1 MGNLIFGKTTI
12 QGRKFDKIQLQT
24 SKAGVPRPIIFG
36 RVKPVVGNIIAT
48 TPPKIVKKKEKQ
60 KGGKGGGSTEVVNE
74 EVYRT
79 YAIRICEGPI
89 TGICKVWRNN
99 ELVYDR
105 DSNDPTQIDNNQA
118 FLQLA
123 EFFLGGFQQMPS
135 AVLQAAF
142 GIHNVPAYRGTCYLV
157 IDNENLTSTGGAI
170 PQYAFEVE
178 RAEGTLVTSRPYA
191 LEASDTLSIQA
202 AAKEIRQ
209 RPASEV
215 LEILPSV
222 TAISLVQSVIL
233 SEYSPAAETLAC
245 ASSVTSINL
254 QQILIRS
261 EYSPAAESLHLQ
273 PSVTTIQ
280 LKRVVG
286 YLDHNSGAESLGVRT
301 SVNAIHLEEI

>member
-12 QGRKFDKIQLQT
+12 QGRKFDKIKLQT
-24 SKAGVPRPIIFG
+24 SKAGVPRQIIFG

-48 TPPKIVKKKEKQ
+48 TPPKIVKKKQKQ
-60 KGGKGGGSTEVVNE
+60 KSGKGGGKTEVVNE

-105 DSNDPTQIDNNQA
+105 DSTDPTRIDNNQA

-123 EFFLGGFQQMPS
+123 EFFLGGFGQMPS

-142 GIHNVPAYRGTCYLV
+142 GINNVPAYRGTCYLV

-178 RAEGTLVTSRPYA
+178 RAEGFVLTSKPYA
-191 LEASDTLSIQA
+191 IEATDG
-202 AAKEIRQ
+202 
-209 RPASEV
+209 
-215 LEILPSV
+215 
-222 TAISLVQSVIL
+222 
-233 SEYSPAAETLAC
+233 
-245 ASSVTSINL
+245 
-254 QQILIRS
+254 
-261 EYSPAAESLHLQ
+261 
-273 PSVTTIQ
+273 VTTSPGVQGGRTKPDYTREFTEATQAGFTGISGSLRSVYQ
-280 LKRVVG
+280 SHAYGEATAAGFTGLSG
-286 YLDHNSGAESLGVRT
+286 YIREKHNIEIPT
-301 SVNAIHLEEI
+301 ESVNANLASVSGRMPDCIKHTVETEAVNALFVKIEGSLE

>member
-1 MGNLIFGKTTI
+1 MGALIFGTTTI
-12 QGRKFDKIQLQT
+12 QGRKFDKIKLQT
-24 SKAGVPRPIIFG
+24 SKAGVPRQIIFG
-36 RVKPVVGNIIAT
+36 RVKPVIGNIIAT
-48 TPPKIVKKKEKQ
+48 TSPKIVKKKQKQ
-60 KGGKGGGSTEVVNE
+60 KSGKGGGKTEVVNE

-142 GIHNVPAYRGTCYLV
+142 GINNVPAYRGTCYLV

-178 RAEGTLVTSRPYA
+178 RSEGFVLTSKPYAIETQEALTPAFSSATARFKNIEAKPPAEGLGSTLAGLSGTMRVARVAHSETEA
-191 LEASDTLSIQA
+191 LHSALVSVSGSLKIPPNTQEQEALQS
-202 AAKEIRQ
+202 
-209 RPASEV
+209 
-215 LEILPSV
+215 
-222 TAISLVQSVIL
+222 SLVLISGSMRMPLIPYSETEAL
-233 SEYSPAAETLAC
+233 SSALVA
-245 ASSVTSINL
+245 VTGSM
-254 QQILIRS
+254 
-261 EYSPAAESLHLQ
+261 
-273 PSVTTIQ
+273 
-280 LKRVVG
+280 
-286 YLDHNSGAESLGVRT
+286 
-301 SVNAIHLEEI
+301 EISND

>member
-12 QGRKFDKIQLQT
+12 QGHKFDNIKLQT
-24 SKAGVPRPIIFG
+24 SKAGVPRQIIFG
-36 RVKPVVGNIIAT
+36 RVKPVIGNIIAT
-48 TPPKIVKKKEKQ
+48 TPPKIVKKKQKQ
-60 KGGKGGGSTEVVNE
+60 KSGKGGGKTEVVTE

-105 DSNDPTQIDNNQA
+105 DSTDPTQIDNNQA

-142 GIHNVPAYRGTCYLV
+142 GINNVPAHRGTCYLV

-178 RAEGTLVTSRPYA
+178 RSEGFVLTSPPYA
-191 LEASDTLSIQA
+191 IEVTEALTGSARAGGARLMPDDSYSHRRSHDGGAGADHGRVARPPPKPMTTTRRKDCRPTQRLLSVKYTQC
-202 AAKEIRQ
+202 
-209 RPASEV
+209 
-215 LEILPSV
+215 LPV
-222 TAISLVQSVIL
+222 TA
-233 SEYSPAAETLAC
+233 SPRRGC
-245 ASSVTSINL
+245 KP
-254 QQILIRS
+254 RRCF
-261 EYSPAAESLHLQ
+261 P
-273 PSVTTIQ
+273 
-280 LKRVVG
+280 VV
-286 YLDHNSGAESLGVRT
+286 
-301 SVNAIHLEEI
+301 

>member
-24 SKAGVPRPIIFG
+24 SKAGVPRQIIFG

-48 TPPKIVKKKEKQ
+48 TPPKIVKKKQKQ
-60 KGGKGGGSTEVVNE
+60 KSGKGGGKTEVVNE

-118 FLQLA
+118 FMELA

-142 GIHNVPAYRGTCYLV
+142 GINNVPAYRGTCYLV

-178 RAEGTLVTSRPYA
+178 RAEGTMVTSRPYA
-191 LEASDTLSIQA
+191 LEASDMLDLGASTQELSRRPISESLGVVPSVKAIALHEVVVRSALSSIPEPLEIAASVGSLALIERVIRSAYTADAEVLALATNVSSIQ
-202 AAKEIRQ
+202 
-209 RPASEV
+209 
-215 LEILPSV
+215 
-222 TAISLVQSVIL
+222 
-233 SEYSPAAETLAC
+233 LA
-245 ASSVTSINL
+245 
-254 QQILIRS
+254 RS
-261 EYSPAAESLHLQ
+261 
-273 PSVTTIQ
+273 
-280 LKRVVG
+280 VG
-286 YLDHNSGAESLGVRT
+286 YLDYSPEAEAIALAA
-301 SVNAIHLEEI
+301 SVNAITLKEI